1 MLLLIEAEV
10 EPEIPNVIESFEPN
24 GSPKPLKI
32 LLNIF
37 NWKYFNLIYISSKKM
52 GKQNFKN
59 DSHMEYKDSNRI
71 HL

>member
-10 EPEIPNVIESFEPN
+10 EPEIPNVIESLEPN

-37 NWKYFNLIYISSKKM
+37 N
-52 GKQNFKN
+52 
-59 DSHMEYKDSNRI
+59 
-71 HL
+71 